1 MNFCLYTI
9 PLSANGIKGVVVVV
23 IMAVVVGSGGGGGG
37 VGSSIGAED
46 EGQGPGIGLLFISF
60 AFFAIKKCVTNG
72 PTNRRIDQ
80 PTDGQT
86 LF

>member
-1 MNFCLYTI
+1 MNFCLYTF

-23 IMAVVVGSGGGGGG
+23 IMAVVVCSGDGG
-37 VGSSIGAED
+37 VGGSIGAED

-86 LF
+86 LY